1 MVETKEELKNLLMRR
16 DNIGEEEAEERIEEV
31 QNMIDDALE
40 YGASYEE
47 IELIVQDELGLE
59 PDYMDLFIM

>member
-59 PDYMDLFIM
+59 PDYMDLFVM